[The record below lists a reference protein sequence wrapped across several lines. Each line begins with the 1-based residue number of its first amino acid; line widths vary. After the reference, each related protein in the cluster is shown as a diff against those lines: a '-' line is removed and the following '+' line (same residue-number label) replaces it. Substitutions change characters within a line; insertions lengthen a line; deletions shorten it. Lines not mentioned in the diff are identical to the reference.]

1 MPLEIRLA
9 EELNV
14 SYYWTLSY
22 SGLML
27 GNLLKLK
34 SMSKLKFLVCNYMFV
49 NNLKNELPHLQIDN
63 DLNSAKFANPNA
75 IFGRKCGVWEIKC

>member
-1 MPLEIRLA
+1 MPLA

-22 SGLML
+22 TELMP
-27 GNLLKLK
+27 GDLLKLK
-34 SMSKLKFLVCNYMFV
+34 SMSKLKILVCNYMFV
-49 NNLKNELPHLQIDN
+49 NNLKNVLPHLQIDT

-75 IFGRKCGVWEIKC
+75 IFSRKGGVWEL